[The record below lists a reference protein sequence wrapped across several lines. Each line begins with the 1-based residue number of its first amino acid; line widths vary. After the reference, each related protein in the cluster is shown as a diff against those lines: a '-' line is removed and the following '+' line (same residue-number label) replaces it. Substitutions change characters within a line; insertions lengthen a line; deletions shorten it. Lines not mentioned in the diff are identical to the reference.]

1 MIVTILG
8 SSNLP
13 VLINTGDQLIDIV
26 ISFGIVLGLAAVGV
40 YLIMLSK
47 RNFQQPVQYETVGT
61 DLEGL
66 RAALKM
72 GSIDKEE
79 YNRAV
84 QALEAKASRQPEE
97 VSGDLEAVLLEE
109 SVKAAKNANAKM
121 SDSQQAESES
131 SS

>member
-26 ISFGIVLGLAAVGV
+26 ISCGIVLGLMAVGV
-40 YLIMLSK
+40 YIIMLSK
-47 RNFQQPVQYETVGT
+47 RNFQQPVQYESVGT

-66 RAALKM
+66 RAALKL
-72 GSIDKEE
+72 GSIDKDE

-84 QALEAKASRQPEE
+84 QALEAKASHQPEE
-97 VSGDLEAVLLEE
+97 TSGDLEAVFLEE
-109 SVKAAKNANAKM
+109 SVKAAKNATAKNAVPDRAG
-121 SDSQQAESES
+121 SEDSN
-131 SS
+131 